1 MRGCIRNFM
10 VLKIFATA
18 VLILTCFLSSE
29 VFAQTSPELR
39 DVQNQ
44 FIPEA
49 GCPVRIVK
57 AETRLEVDSFGAP
70 MACRIYID
78 YTNASDRPI
87 QGVKFRLGYIDPDGK
102 VRGTFH
108 APDGR
113 SLSPGAQNSSR
124 WRGDKVDPRTSLV
137 KIRVLQA
144 RYSDGSIWESEKMK
158 EVAKPPGAEPSSG
171 GGDSIAGPDPDGP
184 AGASA
189 PPAAPPPPPPKGSEG
204 L

>member
-1 MRGCIRNFM
+1 M
-10 VLKIFATA
+10 
-18 VLILTCFLSSE
+18 TCFLSSE
-29 VFAQTSPELR
+29 VIAQTSPELH

-57 AETRLEVDSFGAP
+57 AETRMEIDSFGAP

-78 YTNASDRPI
+78 YTNVSDRPL
-87 QGVKFRLGYIDPDGK
+87 QGVKFRLGYIDRDGK

-113 SLSPGAQNSSR
+113 PLSPGSQNSHK
-124 WRGDKVDPRTSLV
+124 WRGDKVDPRTTLV
-137 KIRVLQA
+137 KIRVLTA
-144 RYSDGSIWESEKMK
+144 RYADGTFWESEKMK
-158 EVAKPPGAEPSSG
+158 DIAKPPGADSASSG
-171 GGDSIAGPDPDGP
+171 GDGGTAGPEFEGG
-184 AGASA
+184 GAA
-189 PPAAPPPPPPKGSEG
+189 PPAAPPKGSEG

>member
-1 MRGCIRNFM
+1 MTG
-10 VLKIFATA
+10 
-18 VLILTCFLSSE
+18 FLSSN
-29 VFAQTSPELR
+29 VLAQSPELR

-78 YTNASDRPI
+78 YTNTSDRPL
-87 QGVKFRLGYIDPDGK
+87 QGVKFRLGYIDRDGK
-102 VRGTFH
+102 VRGMFH

-113 SLSPGAQNSSR
+113 PLSPAGQASCK
-124 WRGDKVDPRTSLV
+124 WRGDKVDPRTALV
-137 KIRVLQA
+137 KIRVLTA
-144 RYSDGSIWESEKMK
+144 RFADGTVWESEKMK
-158 EVAKPPGAEPSSG
+158 DVAKPPGAEGAVS
-171 GGDSIAGPDPDGP
+171 GGDSFAGGGGP
-184 AGASA
+184 AGPEPEGAS
-189 PPAAPPPPPPKGSEG
+189 PPTPVPARGSEG

>member
-1 MRGCIRNFM
+1 M
-10 VLKIFATA
+10 
-18 VLILTCFLSSE
+18 TCFLSSE
-29 VFAQTSPELR
+29 VIAQTSPELH

-57 AETRLEVDSFGAP
+57 AETRMEVDSFGAP

-78 YTNASDRPI
+78 YTNASDRPL
-87 QGVKFRLGYIDPDGK
+87 QGVKFRLGYIDRDGK
-102 VRGTFH
+102 VRGSFH

-113 SLSPGAQNSSR
+113 PLSVGAQNSHK
-124 WRGDKVDPRTSLV
+124 WRGDKVDPRTVLV
-137 KIRVLQA
+137 KIRVLTV
-144 RYSDGSIWESEKMK
+144 RYADGTIWESEKMK
-158 EVAKPPGAEPSSG
+158 DVAKPPGADDSASSG
-171 GGDSIAGPDPDGP
+171 GEAGGEGGTAGPEFEGGS
-184 AGASA
+184 AA